1 MKIIETL
8 EQIRKRERG
17 DSQFYRDLIDSCS
30 SAEHLS
36 KVYSHGSFVALEILE
51 NIYEFKKEL
60 SRIMQDHMIYNS
72 DGSLAGVDKEV
83 VSFLIKEFD
92 I

>member
-1 MKIIETL
+1 MKIVETI
-8 EQIRKRERG
+8 EQIRKRERS
-17 DSQFYRDLIDSCS
+17 DSQFYRDLIDTCS
-30 SAEHLS
+30 SAEYLS
-36 KVYSHGSFVALEILE
+36 KLYAHGSFVAFEILE
-51 NIYEFKKEL
+51 QIYEFKKEL

-83 VSFLIKEFD
+83 ISFLIKEFD